1 MTIFF
6 LFQSPMALLMYG
18 LIQIVRIN
26 LGSTHIQGVLR
37 TKVSQYAIVRP
48 MDRRNVKIS
57 PFLTKSLQHQ
67 IDKSINRA
75 GIAFV
80 KQLNSR
86 FPIIRQIDRN

>member
-1 MTIFF
+1 
-6 LFQSPMALLMYG
+6 MYG

-26 LGSTHIQGVLR
+26 FRSTHIQGVLR

-57 PFLTKSLQHQ
+57 PFLTISLQHQ

-75 GIAFV
+75 GIALE
-80 KQLNSR
+80 KRLNSR
-86 FPIIRQIDRN
+86 FQMWTANRQKLKARLFISNTSE